1 VYSSIKEVAVKN
13 IKRDYSIQNEKEVKK
28 TIKTLELEMDIAAA
42 NMDYEKAAELR
53 DEILNLKKG
62 KK

>member
-1 VYSSIKEVAVKN
+1 
-13 IKRDYSIQNEKEVKK
+13 
-28 TIKTLELEMDIAAA
+28 MDIAAA

-62 KK
+62 KKWKITK